1 MKIAIIGYGRMGR
14 EIEKMALDH
23 GHEIT
28 AIIDNETDWDN
39 KRDAISGADVAI
51 EFSMPEIAAKN
62 IRRCFEAGLP
72 VVSGTT
78 GWTDSFEEIRK
89 ICIEGGHAFFYASNF
104 SPGMNIMF
112 ELNKNLAAFMSKY
125 PDYRILV
132 EEIHHSGKKDSP
144 SGTAISLANEIIRH
158 HTVKDIWVNRP
169 SKSPNELEIIS
180 IRRNQV
186 PGTHF
191 VQYDSEIDS
200 LEIKH
205 TAHSRKGFAYGALH
219 AAEWLAG
226 RKGCFGMKDILY
238 DEK

>member
-1 MKIAIIGYGRMGR
+1 MGR
-14 EIEKMALDH
+14 EIEEMALEH

-28 AIIDNETDWDN
+28 AVIDNENDWDN
-39 KRDAISGADVAI
+39 QRNAISGADVAI
-51 EFSMPEIAAKN
+51 EFSMPGTAVNN
-62 IRRCFEAGLP
+62 ILRCFEAGLP

-89 ICIEGGHAFFYASNF
+89 ICMEGGYAFFYASNY

-112 ELNKNLAAFMSKY
+112 ELNKKLAALMSRH
-125 PDYRILV
+125 PNYRILV

-144 SGTAISLANEIIRH
+144 SGTAISLANDIIH
-158 HTVKDIWVNRP
+158 HHPVKEIWVNKP
-169 SKSPNELEIIS
+169 AKSPNELEIIS
-180 IRRNQV
+180 IRRNQE

-191 VQYDSEIDS
+191 VQYASEIDS

-205 TAHSRKGFAYGALH
+205 SAHSRKGFAYGALL

-226 RKGCFGMKDILY
+226 RKGFFGMKDMLF

>member
-1 MKIAIIGYGRMGR
+1 MGR
-14 EIEKMALDH
+14 EIEKMALDQ

-89 ICIEGGHAFFYASNF
+89 ICLEDEHAFFYASNF

-144 SGTAISLANEIIRH
+144 SGTAINLANEIISH
-158 HTVKDIWVNRP
+158 HPVKDIWVNRP
-169 SKSPNELEIIS
+169 AKNPNELEIIS

-191 VQYDSEIDS
+191 VQYDSEIDN

-205 TAHSRKGFAYGALH
+205 TAHSRKGFAYGALL
-219 AAEWLAG
+219 AAEWLTG
-226 RKGCFGMKDILY
+226 RKGFFGMKDMLY
-238 DEK
+238 DEDNQG